1 MPNQALS
8 RLKPFLGPALALGLL
23 AAAVW
28 ALKAQ
33 LSGYNLQEI
42 LENLLKEKDRD
53 LLLAFGLTAVNFI
66 VLAGYD
72 ILALN
77 YIGHPLP
84 PHRPVLASF
93 AGNAFSNTIGLS
105 TLAGSTV
112 RYRLYSSWGLSPGE
126 IAKIVVFTTLTLWL
140 GLFSIGGLIF
150 TASPLPLPDWVA
162 LPFSTTRP
170 LGLILLLAP
179 AAYLY
184 AAARKETPWR
194 IGRLTLLL
202 PPFKSALLQVAVA
215 SLDWALAA
223 AVLYALL
230 PPWANVSFPLVLG
243 AFLLG
248 QIAGLVSQ
256 VPGGLGVFESCLL
269 FLLTPRIPA
278 PALFAALVAYR
289 VVYYLVPLALASVLL
304 AARETLAARESARG
318 VIAFLMQWF
327 PVVMPR
333 VLAVLTF
340 VAGAVLLFSG
350 ATPSVSSRLEWLA
363 DVLPLGVLEFSHFVG
378 SLAGLGLLILARG
391 LQKRL
396 DAAYY
401 VTACVLFAGIISSL
415 LKGLDY
421 EEALLLTVLLLALLP
436 CHKFFY
442 RKASLLSEGF
452 TRGWLVAILA
462 ALACTVAL
470 GYMAYGI
477 ATLDHEL
484 WWVFTFEDEASRFLR
499 ASVGILVGVLF
510 VAALRLM
517 RSARPRHIPPSEAD
531 AQAVRALVASAP
543 ETTAHLALLGDK
555 NFLVSRKGDGFLM
568 YGVRGRSWVCMG
580 DPVGPPAARAEL
592 AWRFREMV
600 DLYAGWTVFYEA
612 GKENLPLYLD
622 LGLALIK
629 IGEEAR
635 VPLSEFS
642 LAGQSRKGLR
652 YTRNMVEK
660 EGASFEIVPREG
672 VPAILADLRRVSDSW
687 LLAKNARE
695 KKFSLGF
702 FSDDYMLLCPQAVV
716 RKEGRIVA
724 FANIWEG
731 GSRDGLRH
739 ELSVDLMRY
748 QSDAPAS
755 VMEYLYIMLMLWG
768 REQGYQWFN
777 LGMAPFS
784 GLESHALAPAWVR
797 LGALLYTHGG
807 QFYNFQG
814 LRRFKDKFDPVWESK
829 YLASPGGTVPPRV
842 LANIASLVSGGV
854 KGAIVK

>member
-1 MPNQALS
+1 MLG
-8 RLKPFLGPALALGLL
+8 RLKPFMGPALALALL
-23 AAAVW
+23 AAAIW
-28 ALKAQ
+28 ALNAQ
-33 LSGYNLQEI
+33 LAGYDLDEI
-42 LENLLKEKDRD
+42 MNTLLRETDRD
-53 LLLAFGLTAVNFI
+53 ILLAFGLTAVNFI

-72 ILALN
+72 ILALA
-77 YIGHPLP
+77 YIKHPLAP
-84 PHRPVLASF
+84 YRPVLASF

-105 TLAGSTV
+105 TLAGSSV
-112 RYRLYSSWGLSPGE
+112 RYRLYSSWGLTPGE

-140 GLFSIGGLIF
+140 GLFSIGGIIF
-150 TASPLPLPDWVA
+150 TVKPLPLPDWVT
-162 LPFSTTRP
+162 LPFHTTRP
-170 LGLILLLAP
+170 LGLILLIAP
-179 AAYLY
+179 VAYLY

-194 IGRLTLLL
+194 IGKMTLLL
-202 PPFKSALLQVAVA
+202 PQFRSALLQVGVA

-230 PPWANVSFPLVLG
+230 PPWANVNFPLVLG

-289 VVYYLVPLALASVLL
+289 VVYYLIPLAIASAILAV
-304 AARETLAARESARG
+304 RETLAAREHARN
-318 VIAFLMQWF
+318 VLVFLIQWF
-327 PVVMPR
+327 PVVVPR
-333 VLAVLTF
+333 VLAAFTF
-340 VAGAVLLFSG
+340 LAGMVLLFSG
-350 ATPSVSSRLEWLA
+350 ATPSVHSRLRWLE
-363 DVLPLGVLEFSHFVG
+363 DFLPLGVLEFSHFVG

-391 LQKRL
+391 LHKRL
-396 DAAYY
+396 DAAYF
-401 VTACVLFAGIISSL
+401 VTACVLFAGIIASL

-452 TRGWLVAILA
+452 TRGWIIAIMVALGSSV
-462 ALACTVAL
+462 LL
-470 GYMAYGI
+470 GYMAYGDN
-477 ATLDHEL
+477 ALDGEL
-484 WWVFTFEDEASRFLR
+484 WWIFTFEDEASRFLR
-499 ASVGILVGVLF
+499 ATVGTLVVVLF
-510 VAALRLM
+510 IAALRLM
-517 RSARPRHIPPSEAD
+517 RSATPRYVPPCEGD
-531 AQAVRALVASAP
+531 MEIVRDLVAKAP
-543 ETTAHLALLGDK
+543 ETPAYLALLRDK
-555 NFLVSRKGDGFLM
+555 SFLVSKANDGFLM
-568 YGVRGRSWVCMG
+568 YGICGRSWVSMG

-600 DLYAGWTVFYEA
+600 DLYAGWTVFYQA

-622 LGLALIK
+622 LGLSLIK

-635 VPLSEFS
+635 VPLPEFS
-642 LAGQSRKGLR
+642 LAGQARKGLR

-660 EGASFEIVPREG
+660 EGAVFEIAPTEA
-672 VPAILADLRRVSDSW
+672 VPALLPELRRVSDAW
-687 LLAKNARE
+687 LLAKHARE

-702 FSDDYMLLCPQAVV
+702 FSEDYLLQTPMVLV

-731 GSRDGLRH
+731 GSMNGVRQ

-748 QSDAPAS
+748 APDAPPS

-784 GLESHALAPAWVR
+784 GLEKHALAPAWTR
-797 LGALLYTHGG
+797 LGSLLYSYGG
-807 QFYNFQG
+807 QLYNFQG

-854 KGAIVK
+854 RGVIAK

>member
-1 MPNQALS
+1 MQSALLN
-8 RLKPFLGPALALGLL
+8 RLKPYLGPALALGLL
-23 AAAVW
+23 AVAVW

-33 LSGYNLQEI
+33 LAGHDLQDIVRNLFE
-42 LENLLKEKDRD
+42 ETDRD
-53 LLLAFGLTAVNFI
+53 LLLALGLTAANFI

-126 IAKIVVFTTLTLWL
+126 IAKIVIFTTLTLWL
-140 GLFSIGGLIF
+140 GLFAIGGITF
-150 TASPLPLPDWVA
+150 TLKPLPLPDWVS
-162 LPFSTTRP
+162 LPFTTTRP
-170 LGLILLLAP
+170 LGFILLLAP
-179 AAYLY
+179 LAYLY
-184 AAARKETPWR
+184 AAAKKETPWR
-194 IGRLTLLL
+194 IGKLTLLL

-248 QIAGLVSQ
+248 QIAGLISQ

-289 VVYYLVPLALASVLL
+289 VVYYLIPLILASVLL

-333 VLAVLTF
+333 MLAVLTF
-340 VAGAVLLFSG
+340 MAGGVLLFSG

-363 DVLPLGVLEFSHFVG
+363 AFLPLGVLEFSHFVG

-401 VTACVLFAGIISSL
+401 VTACLLFAGIISSL

-421 EEALLLTVLLLALLP
+421 EEALFLTVLLLALLP

-452 TRGWLVAILA
+452 TRGWLLAILA
-462 ALACTVAL
+462 ALACTIAL

-477 ATLDHEL
+477 DTLDHEL

-517 RSARPRHIPPSEAD
+517 RSARPRHVPPSEAD
-531 AQAVRALVASAP
+531 VAAVRALVAQAP

-555 NFLVSRKGDGFLM
+555 NVLLSSKGDGFLM
-568 YGVRGRSWVCMG
+568 YGVCGRSWVCMG

-592 AWRFREMV
+592 AWRFREMT

-622 LGLALIK
+622 LGLSLIK

-635 VPLSEFS
+635 VPLPEFS
-642 LAGQSRKGLR
+642 LAGQARKGLR

-660 EGASFEIVPREG
+660 EGASFEIIPREG
-672 VPAILADLRRVSDSW
+672 VSAILPELRRVSDAW

-702 FSDDYMLLCPQAVV
+702 FSDAYMLLCPQAIV
-716 RKEGRIVA
+716 RIDGRIVA

-731 GSRDGLRH
+731 GGKNGAPF

-748 QSDAPAS
+748 QSDAPTS

-768 REQGYQWFN
+768 REAGYQWFN

-784 GLESHALAPAWVR
+784 GLESHALAPAWTR
-797 LGALLYTHGG
+797 LGSLLYTHGG
-807 QFYNFQG
+807 HFYNFQG

-842 LANIASLVSGGV
+842 LANIATLVSGGV
-854 KGAIVK
+854 KGVIA

>member
-1 MPNQALS
+1 MPSPALS
-8 RLKPFLGPALALGLL
+8 RLKPYLGPALALGLL

-28 ALKAQ
+28 ALTAQ
-33 LSGYNLQEI
+33 LSGYNPQEI
-42 LENLLKEKDRD
+42 LENLLKEKDRN
-53 LLLAFGLTAVNFI
+53 LLLALGLTAVNFI

-84 PHRPVLASF
+84 PHQPVLASF

-126 IAKIVVFTTLTLWL
+126 IAKIVIFTTLTLWL
-140 GLFSIGGLIF
+140 GLFSIGGIIF
-150 TASPLPLPDWVA
+150 TVKPLPLPDWVA

-184 AAARKETPWR
+184 AAAKKETPWR
-194 IGRLTLLL
+194 IGKLTLLL

-278 PALFAALVAYR
+278 PALFATLVAYR
-289 VVYYLVPLALASVLL
+289 VVYYLIPLALASALL

-318 VIAFLMQWF
+318 VITFLMQWF

-363 DVLPLGVLEFSHFVG
+363 DFLPLGVLEFSHFIG

-421 EEALLLTVLLLALLP
+421 EEALFLTVLLLALLP

-452 TRGWLVAILA
+452 TRGWLIAILT
-462 ALACTVAL
+462 ALACTATL

-517 RSARPRHIPPSEAD
+517 RFARPRHIPPSEAD
-531 AQAVRALVASAP
+531 AQTVRALVASTP

-555 NFLVSRKGDGFLM
+555 NFLVSKKGDGFLM
-568 YGVRGRSWVCMG
+568 YGVCGRSWVCMG

-622 LGLALIK
+622 LGLSLIK

-635 VPLSEFS
+635 VPLQEFS
-642 LAGQSRKGLR
+642 LAGQARKGLR

-702 FSDDYMLLCPQAVV
+702 FSDEYMLLCPQAVV
-716 RKEGRIVA
+716 RREGRIVA
-724 FANIWEG
+724 FANIWAG

-784 GLESHALAPAWVR
+784 GLESHALAPAWTR
-797 LGALLYTHGG
+797 LGALLYAHGG

-854 KGAIVK
+854 KGAIAK

>member
-1 MPNQALS
+1 MN
-8 RLKPFLGPALALGLL
+8 RIKPYLGPALALGLL
-23 AAAVW
+23 AAAAWV
-28 ALKAQ
+28 LKTQ
-33 LSGYNLQEI
+33 LAEYNLQEI
-42 LENLLKEKDRD
+42 LENLLCEKDRD
-53 LLLAFGLTAVNFI
+53 VLLAFGLTAVNFI

-84 PHRPVLASF
+84 PYRPVLASF

-112 RYRLYSSWGLSPGE
+112 RYRLYSSWGLSAGE

-140 GLFSIGGLIF
+140 GLFSIGGIVF
-150 TASPLPLPDWVA
+150 TAKPLPLPGWVT

-170 LGLILLLAP
+170 LGIILLLAP
-179 AAYLY
+179 VAYLY
-184 AAARKETPWR
+184 AAAKKETPWR
-194 IGRLTLLL
+194 IGKLTLLL
-202 PPFKSALLQVAVA
+202 PPFRSALLQVAVA

-248 QIAGLVSQ
+248 QIAGLISQ

-289 VVYYLVPLALASVLL
+289 VVYYLAPLVLASILL
-304 AARETLAARESARG
+304 AARETLAARDSARG
-318 VIAFLMQWF
+318 VMTFLMQWF

-333 VLAVLTF
+333 ILAVLTF

-350 ATPSVSSRLEWLA
+350 ATPSVHERLRWLEA
-363 DVLPLGVLEFSHFVG
+363 MLPLGVLEFSHFIG

-391 LQKRL
+391 LHKRL

-401 VTACVLFAGIISSL
+401 VTAGVLFAGIISCL

-421 EEALLLTVLLLALLP
+421 EEALFLTVLLLALLP

-452 TRGWLVAILA
+452 TRGWLAAILA
-462 ALACTVAL
+462 ALACTVGL
-470 GYMAYGI
+470 GYMAFGD
-477 ATLDHEL
+477 APLNHEL
-484 WWVFTFEDEASRFLR
+484 WWVFTFEDEASRFMR

-517 RSARPRHIPPSEAD
+517 RLARPRYAPPSEAD
-531 AQAVRALVASAP
+531 VMAVRTLVAQAP
-543 ETTAHLALLGDK
+543 ETPAHLALLGDK
-555 NFLVSRKGDGFLM
+555 SFLVSAGGDGFLM
-568 YGVRGRSWVCMG
+568 YGVCGRSWVCMG

-622 LGLALIK
+622 LGLSLIK

-635 VPLSEFS
+635 VPLPGFS
-642 LAGQSRKGLR
+642 LAGQARKGLR

-660 EGASFEIVPREG
+660 EGASFEIIPREG
-672 VPAILADLRRVSDSW
+672 VPAILPELKKVSDAW
-687 LLAKNARE
+687 LAAKHARE
-695 KKFSLGF
+695 KKFSLGY
-702 FSDDYMLLCPQAVV
+702 FSQEYMLLCPQAVV
-716 RKEGRIVA
+716 RKEGAIVA
-724 FANIWEG
+724 FANVWEG
-731 GSRDGLRH
+731 GWAGGLRQ

-748 QSDAPAS
+748 LPDAPPS

-784 GLESHALAPAWVR
+784 GLESHTLAPAWTR
-797 LGALLYTHGG
+797 LGSLLYTHGG

-842 LANIASLVSGGV
+842 LANIATLVSGGM
-854 KGAIVK
+854 KGVIAK

>member
-1 MPNQALS
+1 MLE
-8 RLKPFLGPALALGLL
+8 RLKPYLGPALALGLL
-23 AAAVW
+23 AAAVF
-28 ALKAQ
+28 ALQGQ
-33 LSGYNLQEI
+33 LSGHSLTEI
-42 LENLLKEKDRD
+42 GDTLVREKDRD
-53 LLLAFGLTAVNFI
+53 LWLALGLTALNFI

-72 ILALN
+72 ILALA
-77 YIGHPLP
+77 YIEHPLAP
-84 PHRPVLASF
+84 YRAALASF

-105 TLAGSTV
+105 TLAGSSV
-112 RYRLYSSWGLSPGE
+112 RYRLYSSWGLTPGE

-140 GLFSIGGLIF
+140 GLFSIGGIIF
-150 TASPLPLPDWVA
+150 TVKPLPLPDWMT
-162 LPFSTTRP
+162 LPFKTTRP
-170 LGLILLLAP
+170 LGLLLLAAP

-184 AAARKETPWR
+184 AAAKKETPWR
-194 IGRLTLLL
+194 IGKLVLLL
-202 PPFKSALLQVAVA
+202 PRFKSALLQVAVA

-230 PPWANVSFPLVLG
+230 PPWANVNFPLVLG

-248 QIAGLVSQ
+248 QIAGLISQ

-289 VVYYLVPLALASVLL
+289 VVYYLVPLAVASVML
-304 AARETLAARESARG
+304 AAREAVAMRDSVRN
-318 VIAFLMQWF
+318 VIVFLMQWF
-327 PVVMPR
+327 PVVAPR
-333 VLAVLTF
+333 VLAFTTYL
-340 VAGAVLLFSG
+340 AGVVLLFSG
-350 ATPSVSSRLEWLA
+350 ATPSVATRLDWLE
-363 DVLPLGVLEFSHFVG
+363 DFLPLGVLEFSHFLG
-378 SLAGLGLLILARG
+378 SLAGLGLIVLARG
-391 LQKRL
+391 LHRRL

-401 VTACVLFAGIISSL
+401 VTAGLLFAGIIASL

-421 EEALLLTVLLLALLP
+421 EEAFFLTTLLLALLP

-452 TRGWLVAILA
+452 TRGWVLAIGVAIVCT
-462 ALACTVAL
+462 ALL
-470 GYMAYGI
+470 GYMAYGD
-477 ATLDHEL
+477 AAMDREL
-484 WWVFTFEDEASRFLR
+484 WWVFTFEDEASRFMR
-499 ASVGILVGVLF
+499 ATVGILVMAVF
-510 VAALRLM
+510 VAGVRLM
-517 RSARPRHIPPSEAD
+517 RSAKPRYAPPCEGEVET
-531 AQAVRALVASAP
+531 VRELVAKAP
-543 ETTAHLALLGDK
+543 ETPAYLGLLGDK
-555 NFLVSRKGDGFLM
+555 SIMLSKNRDGFLM
-568 YGVRGRSWVCMG
+568 YGISGRSWVSMG

-600 DLYAGWTVFYEA
+600 DLYAGWTVFYQA

-622 LGLALIK
+622 MGLSLIK

-635 VPLSEFS
+635 VPLPTFA
-642 LAGQSRKGLR
+642 LAGQARKGLR
-652 YTRNMVEK
+652 YTKNMVEK
-660 EGASFEIVPREG
+660 EGAVFEIAPREA
-672 VPAILADLRRVSDSW
+672 VAALLPELKAVSDAW
-687 LLAKNARE
+687 LASKHARE

-702 FSDDYMLLCPQAVV
+702 FSEEYMRLCPVALV

-731 GSRDGLRH
+731 GSVDGVPH

-748 QSDAPAS
+748 SPEAPAS
-755 VMEYLYIMLMLWG
+755 VMEYLYIMLMLHG

-784 GLESHALAPAWVR
+784 GLLSHALAPAWTR

-807 QFYNFQG
+807 QLYNFQG

-854 KGAIVK
+854 RGVIAK

>member
-1 MPNQALS
+1 MLG

-23 AAAVW
+23 AAAIW
-28 ALKAQ
+28 ALNAQ
-33 LSGYNLQEI
+33 LAGYDLEEI
-42 LENLLKEKDRD
+42 LHTLLRETDRD
-53 LLLAFGLTAVNFI
+53 IFLAFGLTAVNFI

-72 ILALN
+72 ILALA
-77 YIGHPLP
+77 YIKHPLP
-84 PHRPVLASF
+84 PYRPVLASF

-105 TLAGSTV
+105 TLAGSSV

-140 GLFSIGGLIF
+140 GLFSIGGIIF
-150 TASPLPLPDWVA
+150 TVKPLPLPDWVT
-162 LPFSTTRP
+162 LPFHTTRP

-179 AAYLY
+179 VAYLY

-194 IGRLTLLL
+194 IGKFTLLL
-202 PPFKSALLQVAVA
+202 PQFRSALLQVAVA

-230 PPWANVSFPLVLG
+230 PPWANVNFPLVLG

-248 QIAGLVSQ
+248 QIAGLISQ

-289 VVYYLVPLALASVLL
+289 VVYYLIPLALAAAIL
-304 AARETLAARESARG
+304 AVRETLAAREHARN
-318 VIAFLMQWF
+318 VMVFLMQWF
-327 PVVMPR
+327 PVVAPR
-333 VLAVLTF
+333 VLAVFTF
-340 VAGAVLLFSG
+340 LAGMVLLFSG
-350 ATPSVSSRLEWLA
+350 ATPSVHSRLRWLE
-363 DVLPLGVLEFSHFVG
+363 DFLPLGVLEFSHFLG

-391 LQKRL
+391 LHKRL
-396 DAAYY
+396 DAAYFI
-401 VTACVLFAGIISSL
+401 TACVLFAGIIASL

-452 TRGWLVAILA
+452 TRGWIIAILV
-462 ALACTVAL
+462 ALACSVLL
-470 GYMAYGI
+470 GYMAYGDS
-477 ATLDHEL
+477 ALDGEL

-499 ASVGILVGVLF
+499 ATVGTLVVVLF
-510 VAALRLM
+510 IAALRLM
-517 RSARPRHIPPSEAD
+517 RSATPRYAPPSEGD
-531 AQAVRALVASAP
+531 METVRALVAKAP
-543 ETTAHLALLGDK
+543 ETPAYLALLRDK
-555 NFLVSRKGDGFLM
+555 SFLVSSGNDGFLM
-568 YGVRGRSWVCMG
+568 YGICGRSWVSMG

-600 DLYAGWTVFYEA
+600 DLYAGWTVFYQA

-622 LGLALIK
+622 LGLSLIK

-635 VPLSEFS
+635 VPLPAFS
-642 LAGQSRKGLR
+642 LAGQARKGLR

-660 EGASFEIVPREG
+660 EGAVFEIVASVAAVAELLPE
-672 VPAILADLRRVSDSW
+672 LKRVSDSW
-687 LLAKNARE
+687 LLAKHARE

-702 FSDDYMLLCPQAVV
+702 FNEDYLLQTPMALV

-724 FANIWEG
+724 FANIWQG
-731 GSRDGLRH
+731 GSVNGVPQ

-748 QSDAPAS
+748 AADAPPS

-784 GLESHALAPAWVR
+784 GLERHALAPAWTR
-797 LGALLYTHGG
+797 LGSLLYSYGG
-807 QFYNFQG
+807 QLYNFQG

-842 LANIASLVSGGV
+842 LANIASLVSGGMRGV
-854 KGAIVK
+854 MTK

>member
-1 MPNQALS
+1 MLG
-8 RLKPFLGPALALGLL
+8 RLKPYLGPALALGLL

-33 LSGYNLQEI
+33 LAGYDIGEI
-42 LENLLKEKDRD
+42 LGTLRHETDRD
-53 LLLAFGLTAVNFI
+53 IFLAFGLTAVNFI
-66 VLAGYD
+66 VLGGYD
-72 ILALN
+72 ILALA
-77 YIGHPLP
+77 YIKHPLP
-84 PHRPVLASF
+84 AYRPMLASF

-105 TLAGSTV
+105 TLAGSSV
-112 RYRLYSSWGLSPGE
+112 RYRLYSSWGLTPGE

-140 GLFSIGGLIF
+140 GLFSIGGIIF
-150 TASPLPLPDWVA
+150 TAKPLPLPDWIS
-162 LPFSTTRP
+162 LPFHTTRP
-170 LGLILLLAP
+170 LGLILLCAP

-194 IGRLTLLL
+194 LGRFTLLL
-202 PPFKSALLQVAVA
+202 PQFRSALLQVAVA

-230 PPWANVSFPLVLG
+230 PPWANVNFPLVLG

-289 VVYYLVPLALASVLL
+289 VVYYLLPLALASALL
-304 AARETLAARESARG
+304 AVREVLSAREYARN
-318 VIAFLMQWF
+318 VIVFLMQWF
-327 PVVMPR
+327 PMVATR
-333 VLAVLTF
+333 VLSTF
-340 VAGAVLLFSG
+340 TFLAGAVLLFSG
-350 ATPSVSSRLEWLA
+350 ATPAVHSRLRWLEEF
-363 DVLPLGVLEFSHFVG
+363 LPLSVLEVSHFMG

-391 LQKRL
+391 LHKRL
-396 DAAYY
+396 DAAYF
-401 VTACVLFAGIISSL
+401 VTACVLFAGIIASL

-436 CHKFFY
+436 CHKLFY

-452 TRGWLVAILA
+452 TKGWIIAILV
-462 ALACTVAL
+462 ALACSVVL
-470 GYMAYGI
+470 GYMAYGD
-477 ATLDHEL
+477 ATLDSQL
-484 WWVFTFEDEASRFLR
+484 WWMFTFEDEPSRFLR
-499 ASVGILVGVLF
+499 ATVGILVVVLF

-517 RSARPRHIPPSEAD
+517 RSAKPRYAPPSEGD
-531 AQAVRALVASAP
+531 FHTVQALAASAP
-543 ETTAHLALLGDK
+543 ETPAYLALLRDK
-555 NFLVSRKGDGFLM
+555 SFLVSKAGDGFLM
-568 YGVRGRSWVCMG
+568 YGICGRSWVSMG

-600 DLYAGWTVFYEA
+600 DLYAGWTVFYQA

-622 LGLALIK
+622 LGLSLIK

-635 VPLSEFS
+635 VPLATFS
-642 LAGQSRKGLR
+642 LAGQARKGLR

-660 EGASFEIVPREG
+660 EGATFEIAPAQAVEG
-672 VPAILADLRRVSDSW
+672 LLPELKAVSDSW
-687 LLAKNARE
+687 LASKHARE

-702 FSDDYMLLCPQAVV
+702 FSAEYLTQCPVALV
-716 RKEGRIVA
+716 RKEGKLVA

-731 GSRDGLRH
+731 GAVDGVRQ

-748 QSDAPAS
+748 SPEAPPS

-784 GLESHALAPAWVR
+784 GLESHSLAPAWTR
-797 LGALLYTHGG
+797 LGSLLYSYGG
-807 QFYNFQG
+807 QLYNFQG
-814 LRRFKDKFDPVWESK
+814 LRRFKDKFAPVWESK

-854 KGAIVK
+854 RGVITK

>member
-1 MPNQALS
+1 MSGELMR
-8 RLKPFLGPALALGLL
+8 RLKPYLGPALALGLL
-23 AAAVW
+23 AAAAW
-28 ALKAQ
+28 ALQAQ
-33 LSGYNLQEI
+33 LAEYNLQDI
-42 LENLLKEKDRD
+42 TDMLLKEKDRD
-53 LLLAFGLTAVNFI
+53 ILLAFGLTAVNFI

-77 YIGHPLP
+77 YIGHPLAP
-84 PHRPVLASF
+84 YRAVLASF

-105 TLAGSTV
+105 TLAGSSV
-112 RYRLYSSWGLSPGE
+112 RYRLYSSWGLTPGE

-140 GLFSIGGLIF
+140 GLFSIGGIIF
-150 TASPLPLPDWVA
+150 TVKPLPLPTWIT
-162 LPFSTTRP
+162 LPFHTTRP
-170 LGLILLLAP
+170 LGLILLAAP
-179 AAYLY
+179 LAYLY
-184 AAARKETPWR
+184 AALRKETPWR
-194 IGRLTLLL
+194 IGKLTLLL
-202 PPFKSALLQVAVA
+202 PKFRSALLQVAVA

-230 PPWANVSFPLVLG
+230 PPWANVNFPLVLG

-248 QIAGLVSQ
+248 QIAGLISQ

-289 VVYYLVPLALASVLL
+289 VVYYFIPLALASALL
-304 AARETLAARESARG
+304 AARETMAARDPIRN

-333 VLAVLTF
+333 ILAFLTYL
-340 VAGAVLLFSG
+340 AGVVLLFSG
-350 ATPSVSSRLEWLA
+350 ATPSVSSRLDWLE
-363 DVLPLGVLEFSHFVG
+363 DFLPLGVLEFSHFVG
-378 SLAGLGLLILARG
+378 SLAGLGLIILARG

-401 VTACVLFAGIISSL
+401 VTCIVLFAGIMSSL

-421 EEALLLTVLLLALLP
+421 EEAFLLTVLLLALLP

-452 TRGWLVAILA
+452 TRGWVAATVA

-470 GYMAYGI
+470 GYMAYGDD
-477 ATLDHEL
+477 AMNREL
-484 WWVFTFEDEASRFLR
+484 WWVFTFEDEASRFMR
-499 ASVGILVGVLF
+499 AVVGMLVLLLCI
-510 VAALRLM
+510 AALRLM
-517 RSARPRHIPPSEAD
+517 RSARPRYVPPSETD
-531 AQAVRALVASAP
+531 MQAVRSIVADSPQTPAY
-543 ETTAHLALLGDK
+543 LALLGDK
-555 NFLVSRKGDGFLM
+555 NILLTAKGDGFLM
-568 YGVRGRSWVCMG
+568 YGVAGRSWVCMG

-600 DLYAGWTVFYEA
+600 DLYAGWTVFYQVDRV
-612 GKENLPLYLD
+612 NLPLYLD
-622 LGLALIK
+622 LGLSLIK

-635 VPLSEFS
+635 VPLPEFS
-642 LAGQSRKGLR
+642 LAGQARKGLR

-660 EGASFEIVPREG
+660 EGAVFEIVPIEG
-672 VPAILADLRRVSDSW
+672 VPAILQEMKAVSDAW
-687 LLAKNARE
+687 LASKNARE

-702 FSDDYMLLCPQAVV
+702 FSDEYMLQCPQAVV
-716 RKEGRIVA
+716 RKDGRMVA

-731 GSRDGLRH
+731 AHRE

-748 QSDAPAS
+748 LPDAPPS

-768 REQGYQWFN
+768 REQGYLWFN

-784 GLESHALAPAWVR
+784 GLENHALAPTWAR
-797 LGALLYTHGG
+797 LGSLLYTHGG
-807 QFYNFQG
+807 QLYNFQG

-842 LANIASLVSGGV
+842 LANIATLVSGGMRGV
-854 KGAIVK
+854 IAK